1 MKQKRV
7 RGVDMRQL
15 RLEAGAVLS
24 EHANRLTL
32 MLAVMVAVSP
42 LMLCLSATS
51 LFRLAVVPLF
61 SEMEWLGYGLM
72 ILLIL
77 TVLLLL
83 VFPLGTGLW
92 RLASEME
99 AGREPDLAD
108 IFYAFSQKDAYR
120 TALRVSYSA
129 LWRLSILVALEW
141 GLYGLLFTAS
151 RGAVWMLL
159 LGIPLYVGVFLL
171 WAWLSMRSFLL
182 PYFAM
187 ILPDAAVRMRP
198 YARSVGAYYWI
209 GFFPWI
215 VLSLLTVGILLLADL
230 LPRMLIAYFRLCRKL
245 NELTTQSE
253 ELINE

>member
-7 RGVDMRQL
+7 RGMDVGQL
-15 RLEAGAVLS
+15 RAEAGAVLS

-32 MLAVMVAVSP
+32 MLAVMVAASP
-42 LMLCLSATS
+42 LMLCLSFAS
-51 LFRLAVVPLF
+51 LFRLAVIPLF

-77 TVLLLL
+77 TVLLFL
-83 VFPLGTGLW
+83 VFPLGTGLL

-99 AGREPDLAD
+99 AGHHPELAD
-108 IFYAFSQKDAYR
+108 IFYAFSKRSAYR
-120 TALRVSYSA
+120 TALRISYSA
-129 LWRLSILVALEW
+129 LWRLSVLVALEW
-141 GLYGLLFTAS
+141 GLYGLLFTLS
-151 RGAVWMLL
+151 KGAIVVLL
-159 LGIPLYVGVFLL
+159 LGIPLYIGVFLL

-187 ILPDAAVRMRP
+187 ILPDAAVRMCP
-198 YARSVGAYYWI
+198 YAVSVGARYWI

-215 VLSLLTVGILLLADL
+215 VLSLLTVGILLLADTL
-230 LPRMLIAYFRLCRKL
+230 LRMLIAYFRLCRKL
-245 NELTTQSE
+245 NGLTTQSE